1 MIENG
6 HSWSSIQSYSLSEIG
21 VFFKTIIRREQ
32 SQHIEKI
39 TRLWMGNNLSKKGLD
54 DILKK
59 ENATQTK
66 QTRTK
71 EVQNDWH
78 KLKSVMTGVK

>member
-1 MIENG
+1 
-6 HSWSSIQSYSLSEIG
+6 
-21 VFFKTIIRREQ
+21 
-32 SQHIEKI
+32 
-39 TRLWMGNNLSKKGLD
+39 MGNNLSKKGLD

-59 ENATQTK
+59 ENATQSK